1 MKRFV
6 YYVCF
11 FVWMYAPAAALVFG
25 PACVMAEQGY
35 SNHDQVT
42 ARMEALVSSHPSLAS
57 KEVLATT
64 DGGKE
69 IWLLSI
75 GAGELSERPAVAVV
89 GGVQGNRLL
98 GTELAV
104 SFAERLL
111 DEAGRQEIRQLLDSV
126 TFYIFP
132 DMSPDARAQYFA
144 PLRYERLGNANPSD
158 LDRDGRI
165 GEDPYND
172 LNGDGMITMMRVE
185 DPTGKWM
192 VHPDDHRVMV
202 KARPEKGER
211 GTHRLYSEGIDE
223 DQDGQWNEDG
233 EEGVFF
239 NRNFTYDYPAFSR
252 GAGEHPVS
260 EKETRAIADFL
271 FEAKNVFAVISL
283 GEADNLSH
291 PLSYDPG
298 KTSGRIISGWLEED
312 VKMNQM
318 VSHIYHS
325 HLDVSDAEQV
335 AGSPGDFFQWA
346 YFHYG
351 RFSFSTPGWWIPDAG
366 AEDSSFESKELN
378 FLRWAED
385 EGIQDVFVPWEQVD
399 HPDFPGRKVEVGGI
413 APFSMKTP
421 PFHMADSL
429 LEGHYH
435 FIHEVARLRPQIDV
449 LNLQKEELGRNLYRI
464 TADIANI
471 GSFPAT
477 SQLGQRV
484 RWVQKP
490 VVRVELADGQ
500 KMMSGKSIDII
511 QSLEGHSS
519 LERSWVVQGGGTLV
533 LRAGSECAGFR
544 EIEITL

>member
-1 MKRFV
+1 MKKQTTCMVLLCAFL
-6 YYVCF
+6 
-11 FVWMYAPAAALVFG
+11 WLPLQLPASND
-25 PACVMAEQGY
+25 Y
-35 SNHDQVT
+35 SDHRQLT
-42 ARMEALVSSHPSLAS
+42 ERLEALAGANPALAS
-57 KEVLATT
+57 LESLTT
-64 DGGKE
+64 TVGGKE
-69 IWLLSI
+69 IWLLSV
-75 GAGELSERPAVAVV
+75 GSGELTQRPAVAVV
-89 GGVQGNRLL
+89 GGVSGDRLL
-98 GTELAV
+98 GSELAI

-111 DEAGRQEIRQLLDSV
+111 DESGRDEVRQLLDSV

-144 PLRYERLGNANPSD
+144 PLKYERFGNANPSD
-158 LDRDGRI
+158 LDRDGRV

-192 VHPDDHRVMV
+192 KHPDDSRVMV
-202 KARPEKGER
+202 KARVEKGER
-211 GTHRLYSEGIDE
+211 GGYRLLSEGIDE

-252 GAGEHPVS
+252 GAGEHAVS

-291 PLSYDPG
+291 PLSYDPR

-312 VKMNQM
+312 VKINQM
-318 VSHIYHS
+318 VSHIYRS

-366 AEDSSFESKELN
+366 EEDPSFGSKELN
-378 FLRWAED
+378 FLRWAE
-385 EGIQDVFVPWEQVD
+385 GKGMQDVFVPWEPVD

-413 APFSMKTP
+413 VPFAMTTP
-421 PFHMADSL
+421 PYHMVDSL

-435 FIHEVARLRPQIDV
+435 FINEVARLRPQIDV

-464 TADIANI
+464 TADIANL

-500 KMMSGKSIDII
+500 KMMSGRTIDII